1 MENMGPHRE
10 AQERCMGEAQC
21 QRGTGVKPQSQ
32 LGKLLKKRLKAGP
45 VLPVTGVVMITST
58 LLQLIVIRGD

>member
-1 MENMGPHRE
+1 M
-10 AQERCMGEAQC
+10 
-21 QRGTGVKPQSQ
+21 KPQSQ